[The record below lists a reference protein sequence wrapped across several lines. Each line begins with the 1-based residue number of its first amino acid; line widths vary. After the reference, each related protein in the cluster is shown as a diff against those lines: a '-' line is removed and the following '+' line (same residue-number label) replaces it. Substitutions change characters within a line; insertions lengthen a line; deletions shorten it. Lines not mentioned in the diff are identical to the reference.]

1 MLQIL
6 FIVFM
11 TIGFY
16 CLLAQLLHI
25 PTLSASR
32 AFLMSKRSEQK
43 KEKRLEA
50 WLDDTA
56 IRISRYIR
64 LDEYRMARMEA
75 QMKAAGIDK
84 TPQIFMANA
93 IARAGAVLLLI
104 LPVMQILPLASPVIL
119 ILSILTYFRY
129 MQSADE
135 KVRERRDELESE
147 LPRFAA
153 TLAQH
158 LQSSRDILTMLEQ
171 YKKTAG
177 IVLSE
182 ELEYTI
188 ADMRSS
194 GYEAAL
200 TRMEAR
206 INSTQLSDIVRGL
219 IAVIR
224 GDDGELY
231 FQMLTHDFKAME
243 LQRLKAKAQKIP
255 PKIRVYSFLML
266 VCFLITYLAIIL
278 YEVVVSLG
286 SMMG

>member
-1 MLQIL
+1 MLQIV
-6 FIVFM
+6 FIIFL
-11 TIGFY
+11 TIGIY
-16 CLLAQLLHI
+16 CLSAQVLRI

-32 AFLMSKRSEQK
+32 AFILSNKAERK
-43 KEKRLEA
+43 KEKKLDA
-50 WLDDTA
+50 WLDDAA
-56 IRISRYIR
+56 IRVSHYIR
-64 LDEYRMARMEA
+64 LDEYRLARMEA
-75 QMKAAGIDK
+75 QMKAAGIEK
-84 TPQIFMANA
+84 TPQVFMANA
-93 IARAGAVLLLI
+93 VVRAAAVFLLI
-104 LPVMQILPLASPVIL
+104 IPAILIFPLASPVIL
-119 ILSILTYFRY
+119 ILSILTYFKY

-158 LQSSRDILTMLEQ
+158 LKNSRDILTMLEQ
-171 YKKTAG
+171 YKKSAG
-177 IVLSE
+177 TVLSE
-182 ELEYTI
+182 ELDYTI
-188 ADMRSS
+188 ADMRSG

-206 INSTQLSDIVRGL
+206 INSPQLSDIVRGL

-224 GDDGELY
+224 GDNGELY

-243 LQRLKAKAQKIP
+243 LQRLKTKAQKIP

-266 VCFLITYLAIIL
+266 MCFLITYLAIIL

>member
-1 MLQIL
+1 MLLIL
-6 FIVFM
+6 CTLLLTV
-11 TIGFY
+11 GFY
-16 CLLAQLLHI
+16 CLSAQLLHI
-25 PTLSASR
+25 PTMAASR
-32 AFLMSKRSEQK
+32 AFLLSNKAEKR
-43 KEKRLEA
+43 KEKKLEA

-56 IRISRYIR
+56 IRLSTYIR
-64 LDEYRMARMEA
+64 LDAYRMARMEA
-75 QMKAAGIDK
+75 QMKAAGMVQ
-84 TPQIFMANA
+84 TPQVFMANA
-93 IARAGAVLLLI
+93 LVRAFAIFLLI
-104 LPVMQILPLASPVIL
+104 IPVLMIFPLASPVIL
-119 ILSILTYFRY
+119 ILSMLTYFKY

-158 LQSSRDILTMLEQ
+158 LKSSRDILTMLEQ

-182 ELEYTI
+182 ELEFTI
-188 ADMRSS
+188 ADMRSG

-206 INSTQLSDIVRGL
+206 INSPQLSDIVRGL

-224 GDDGELY
+224 GDDGEMY

-243 LQRLKAKAQKIP
+243 LQRLKSKAQKIP
-255 PKIRVYSFLML
+255 PKIRIYSFLML
-266 VCFLITYLAIIL
+266 MCFLITYLAIIL

-286 SMMG
+286 SMLG